1 MFSRGQI
8 QLLSGALVVSL
19 ALRLDPLT
27 VLLALLLATAGVARL
42 WQRLA
47 LRNVRYTR
55 SLSQHHAF
63 PGDSVELVI
72 EIVNRKL
79 LPVTGLVVQET
90 VPAALDWGDVRLR
103 GQERSRERILERTTS
118 IGWYEAVRWRY
129 QIGCLERGVF
139 AIGPAIL
146 DAGDPFGFATEQ
158 IEVRDPVELV
168 VYPRLLP
175 LADLGLA
182 ARRPFGDLRTP
193 PSLWT
198 DPART
203 VGARDYQRDDP
214 FKTIHWAA
222 TARQGRLQAR
232 VYEPATSLDLLI
244 FLDLGGSAQTRTG
257 RDVAQAER
265 AISAAASVAQE
276 GIRARYG
283 VGLIANAMQAR
294 RAGIIRIP
302 AGRSPTQL
310 EHIFDALARV
320 VPYALLPMAS
330 LLHDE
335 VARVPLGATVMVISL
350 GASDELRAELAQLRR
365 HGHPAIWLHLG
376 ADAPTPVHGVA
387 IRQVAPPKAFEPHGS
402 WDRGNHEAARSV

>member
-1 MFSRGQI
+1 MVGRAG
-8 QLLSGALVVSL
+8 L
-19 ALRLDPLT
+19 AGT
-27 VLLALLLATAGVARL
+27 GALLLASIL
-42 WQRLA
+42 
-47 LRNVRYTR
+47 LRNGLLFIVGLTLLLAALIAWLWERTCLTGVEYR
-55 SLSQHHAF
+55 RELSQRRAF
-63 PGDSVELVI
+63 FGEEIELTI

-79 LPVTGLVVQET
+79 LPVTGLVVKET
-90 VPAALDWGDVRLR
+90 VPAALDWGDAVLR
-103 GQERSRERILERTTS
+103 GQERSRERILERTAS

-129 QIGCLERGVF
+129 QIGCRERGVF
-139 AIGPAIL
+139 AIGPTIL
-146 DAGDPFGFATEQ
+146 DAGDPFGFAREQ
-158 IEVRDPVELV
+158 IEVADATELV

-175 LADLGLA
+175 LTDLGLA

-193 PSLWT
+193 RALFT

-244 FLDLGGSAQTRTG
+244 FLDLGASACSG
-257 RDVAQAER
+257 PARDVARAER

-294 RAGIIRIP
+294 RPGIIRIP

-335 VARVPLGATVMVISL
+335 VARLPLGATVLVISVET
-350 GASDELRAELAQLRR
+350 SDELRAGLLHLRR

-376 ADAPTPVHGVA
+376 ADAPSPLHGVE
-387 IRQVAPPKAFEPHGS
+387 IRHIPPPSAFQPSDDRMHAAVMGS
-402 WDRGNHEAARSV
+402 RG

>member
-8 QLLSGALVVSL
+8 QLLIGALLLSL
-19 ALRLDPLT
+19 ALRLDPLI
-27 VLLALLLATAGVARL
+27 VLLSLLLVTAGVAWL

-55 SLSQHHAF
+55 TLSQHHAF

-79 LPVTGLVVQET
+79 LPVTGLVVQEA
-90 VPAALDWGDVRLR
+90 VPAALDWGDVPLR
-103 GQERSRERILERTTS
+103 GQERSRERILERTAS

-129 QIGCLERGVF
+129 QIGCRERGVF
-139 AIGPAIL
+139 AIGPTIL
-146 DAGDPFGFATEQ
+146 DAGDPFGFAREQ
-158 IEVRDPVELV
+158 IEIADVTELV

-193 PSLWT
+193 RSLFT
-198 DPART
+198 DPTRT

-214 FKTIHWAA
+214 FKSIHWAA

-244 FLDLGGSAQTRTG
+244 FLDLSASVSSG
-257 RDVAQAER
+257 PARDVARAER

-335 VARVPLGATVMVISL
+335 VARLPLGATVLVISV
-350 GASDELRAELAQLRR
+350 GTSDDLRAGLLHLRR

-376 ADAPTPVHGVA
+376 ADAPSPLHGVE
-387 IRQVAPPKAFEPHGS
+387 IRHIPPPSAFQAPQTRMHAAVTGS
-402 WDRGNHEAARSV
+402 RG